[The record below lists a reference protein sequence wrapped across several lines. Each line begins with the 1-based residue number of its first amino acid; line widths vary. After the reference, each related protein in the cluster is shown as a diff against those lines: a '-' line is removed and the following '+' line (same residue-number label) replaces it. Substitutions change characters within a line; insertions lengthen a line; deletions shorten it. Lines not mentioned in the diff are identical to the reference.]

1 MDEIRARG
9 VGRHIC
15 RVDEISC
22 KNGDTGSQC
31 SGSERCAEFHAAE
44 GMILL
49 SVGYSSPV
57 APIPNVDRG
66 IDDEAG
72 QMRVW

>member
-15 RVDEISC
+15 KVDEISC

-31 SGSERCAEFHAAE
+31 SGSERWAEFHAAD

-49 SVGYSSPV
+49 SVGYSRPAVS
-57 APIPNVDRG
+57 IPSVDRMV
-66 IDDEAG
+66 DDEAG
-72 QMRVW
+72 